1 MYDKLLVPIDGSEH
15 SSETVRQAA
24 ELATKLGAEITLFHV
39 APDLPSAIQGTAHA
53 EIFLNEVLRNG
64 EKILKD
70 EKKKISGYG
79 LKVSIDLVVGH
90 PAEEI
95 CQKARE
101 GNYDLIVIG
110 SEGLSRNRGFI
121 MGSVSKRVV
130 RHAHCPVLIVR

>member
-15 SSETVRQAA
+15 SAETVRQAT
-24 ELATKLGAEITLFHV
+24 ELASKLGAEITLFHV
-39 APDLPSAIQGTAHA
+39 APNLPTAVEGTKHA
-53 EIFLNEVLRNG
+53 ELFLNEVLRNG
-64 EKILKD
+64 ETILKE
-70 EKKKISGYG
+70 EKKKLAGYG
-79 LKVSIDLVVGH
+79 LKVSLDMVVGH

-95 CQKARE
+95 CAKAKE

-110 SEGLSRNRGFI
+110 SKGLSRNRGFV